1 MNEFDKLFNEHF
13 GENNNNP
20 YERIIKL
27 MQQLNA
33 GGGFGGINP
42 EETNLGEP
50 DEIVEFEQDGVRLV
64 KSTWN
69 TPYGQIVRIVTK
81 EDIKF
86 TNEFFNRNNIPT
98 GRKKVNVEL
107 TLEEQLEIAKRTE
120 NYELCAELRDKIKA
134 RDEEKI
140 AGENKN
146 NKGIPKKDNKDETS
160 ENLDNKGFPEID
172 EWNF

>member
-1 MNEFDKLFNEHF
+1 MNEFDKLFNEYF

-20 YERIIKL
+20 IENMMKYI
-27 MQQLNA
+27 QQLNV
-33 GGGFGGINP
+33 GGGFGGISP
-42 EETNLGEP
+42 EETNLGKP
-50 DEIVEFEQDGVRLV
+50 DSIVEFEADGVKLI

-81 EDIKF
+81 EDVQF
-86 TNEFFNRNNIPT
+86 TSDYFKKNNIPT
-98 GRKKVNVEL
+98 GETYTKEL
-107 TLEEQLEIAKRTE
+107 TLEEQLDVAKKDE

-134 RDEEKI
+134 RDEEKV

-146 NKGIPKKDNKDETS
+146 NKGIPKKDNKDEAS
-160 ENLDNKGFPEID
+160 ENLDNKGFPEED